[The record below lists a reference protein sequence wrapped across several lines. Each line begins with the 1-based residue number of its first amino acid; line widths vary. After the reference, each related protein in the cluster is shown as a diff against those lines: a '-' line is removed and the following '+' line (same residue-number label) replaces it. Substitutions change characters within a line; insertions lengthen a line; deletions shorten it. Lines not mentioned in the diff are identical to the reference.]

1 MRHRLQEATNKNFL
15 EMDVLSI
22 TFVVFRNPLGELE
35 VDM

>member
-1 MRHRLQEATNKNFL
+1 MRQRLEDAATKNFL

-22 TFVVFRNPLGELE
+22 NFVIFRNPLGELE